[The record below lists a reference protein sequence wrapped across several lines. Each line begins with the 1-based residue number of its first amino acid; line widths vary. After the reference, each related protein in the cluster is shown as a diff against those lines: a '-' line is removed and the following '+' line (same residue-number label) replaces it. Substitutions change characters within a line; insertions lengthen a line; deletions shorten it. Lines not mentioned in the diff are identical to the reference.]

1 MKKFIAMILSMTML
15 LSMAGCSGSTNKDNE
30 TTTAATTEGANNES
44 NSDETQAK
52 KDLKDFKIAMITDT
66 GGVNDQSFNQSAWEG
81 LQKLQSETQAAIKYL
96 ESKQASD
103 YSTNLDKLA
112 DEENDLIWGVGFA
125 LGDAI
130 LDAARANPDIHYAI
144 VDNSYEE
151 TPSNVTGVMFRAE
164 EPSFV
169 VGYIA
174 GKTTKTDK
182 VGFVGGITSNII
194 DQFQYGFQAGVDYAA
209 KELNKT
215 IDVSVQ
221 YAENFGDAAKGKGIA
236 SKMISEGCDIVY
248 HAAGGTGVG
257 VIEAAK
263 EANVFAIGVDRDQA
277 YLAPDNV
284 LTSALKLVGQAVN
297 LVSQLHMDGEEMG
310 GQTLT
315 FGLKENCVGISEDHK
330 NMSDEVYN
338 DAIALEEKI
347 KAGEIVPPYNKE
359 TYDSFMK

>member
-1 MKKFIAMILSMTML
+1 MKKLLAIL
-15 LSMAGCSGSTNKDNE
+15 LSMAMTATAISGCSNSSNNNE
-30 TTTAATTEGANNES
+30 TSTTAQTESQDTSQEQT
-44 NSDETQAK
+44 ETQ
-52 KDLKDFKIAMITDT
+52 KDFKDFKIAMITDT
-66 GGVNDQSFNQSAWEG
+66 GGVNDQSFNQSSWEG
-81 LQKLQSETQAAIKYL
+81 LQKLQSETGASIKYI
-96 ESKQASD
+96 ESKQTSD
-103 YSTNLDKLA
+103 FSTNLDKLA
-112 DEENDLIWGVGFA
+112 DEGNDLIWGIGFA
-125 LGDAI
+125 LSDAI
-130 LDAARANPDIHYAI
+130 LAAAQANPDLKYAI

-151 TPSNVTGVMFRAE
+151 TPSNLTGVMFRAQ
-164 EPSFV
+164 EPSFI

-215 IDVSVQ
+215 ISVDVQ
-221 YAENFGDAAKGKGIA
+221 YAESFGDAAKGKGIA
-236 SKMISEGCDIVY
+236 TRMISDGCDIVY
-248 HAAGGTGVG
+248 HAAGGAGTG

-284 LTSALKLVGQAVN
+284 LTSALKLVGEAVN
-297 LVSQLHMDGEEMG
+297 LVSQLTMNGEEFG

-315 FGLKENCVGISEDHK
+315 FGLKEKCVGIPEEHK

-338 DAIALEEKI
+338 AAIALEEKI
-347 KAGEIVPPYNKE
+347 INGEIVPPYNKE
-359 TYDSFMK
+359 TYDAFMK